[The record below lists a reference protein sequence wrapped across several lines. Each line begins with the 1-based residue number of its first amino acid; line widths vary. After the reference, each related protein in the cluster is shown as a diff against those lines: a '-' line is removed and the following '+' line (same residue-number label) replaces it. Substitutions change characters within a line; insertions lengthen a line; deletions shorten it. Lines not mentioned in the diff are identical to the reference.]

1 MSKKQL
7 RVFKLALATLADIL
21 LLTASLYFA
30 KLMRGS
36 LISQYTPG
44 AAQRTR
50 VYAPLFILFHVL
62 ALYLRGVYRVTWKYA
77 DLKDMFRLFSASF
90 LATLAGLVVNRVFD
104 LDYSRSVL
112 VFMGALSFVLLVASR
127 YMWLLIQN
135 LMFADKTEKHVRR
148 ALVIGAGAEGAQLVH
163 ALPGLEDGAR
173 HEAVAFLDDD
183 VDKLYRRISG
193 LPVEGTYSDIDKVI
207 KGKHVDEV
215 LFTSPIG
222 RSETMVYIC
231 LHAMMNGCA
240 VSRYEAGALKPLRL
254 EDVLDGGQWER
265 QDLGPVYRHNIAII
279 GAGETA
285 REIARI
291 LSENGAGKVF
301 ALDSDPVRLSG
312 MARAG
317 AWVRL
322 GSTTG
327 EKTLRDFLHTAK
339 PRYVFYTACAGE
351 QDIVAGNEA
360 AVIRQNVLAPMAA
373 LRYGALSGATSFVY
387 LGDTR
392 DENGSG
398 RLFACGEEALL
409 RLSGEE
415 ISVSA
420 VRVEGLM
427 DEGGLLDR
435 LRQKA
440 QAGQRLSARQGEK
453 KAFLSCRSAAGA
465 LISIAQTRCEG
476 RLTLVGDIKADMGDL
491 VRAVTRA
498 SLSRLEPVIDEEP
511 SGAAEEELTETA
523 LPNVFRRP
531 ETHIPL
537 PECITGLPP
546 SCPDPDECA
555 ALLRG

>member
-1 MSKKQL
+1 M
-7 RVFKLALATLADIL
+7 AADVIL
-21 LLTASLYFA
+21 LVASLYIA

-50 VYAPLFILFHVL
+50 IYAPLFILFHIL
-62 ALYLRGVYRVTWKYA
+62 ALQLRGVYRVTWKYA

-90 LATLAGLVVNRVFD
+90 LATLAGLIVNRVFD

-112 VFMGALSFVLLVASR
+112 AFMGALSFVLLVASR
-127 YMWLLIQN
+127 YVWLLIQN

-148 ALVIGAGAEGAQLVH
+148 ALVIGAGTEGAQLVH
-163 ALPGLEDGAR
+163 ALPALEDGAR

-215 LFTSPIG
+215 LFTSPLEK
-222 RSETMVYIC
+222 SELLVYIC
-231 LHAMMNGCA
+231 LHAKMNGCA
-240 VSRYEAGALKPLRL
+240 VSRFEAGALKPLRL
-254 EDVLDGGQWER
+254 EDVLDGGHWNE

-285 REIARI
+285 REIARL

-317 AWVRL
+317 AWVKL

-327 EKTLRDFLHTAK
+327 EKTLRDFLRTAK
-339 PRYVFYTACAGE
+339 PRYVFYTACAGD
-351 QDIVAGNEA
+351 QDIVAGNEQ

-373 LRYGALSGATSFVY
+373 LRYGALCGATSFVY

-392 DENGSG
+392 DENGSQ
-398 RLFACGEEALL
+398 RLFNCGEEALL
-409 RLSGEE
+409 RLSNED

-435 LRQKA
+435 LRQRA
-440 QAGQRLSARQGEK
+440 QAGQRLSAVQGEK

-465 LISIAQTRCEG
+465 LISIAETRCEG

-491 VRAVTRA
+491 VKAVTQSA
-498 SLSRLEPVIDEEP
+498 LSHLEPVIEEKP
-511 SGAAEEELTETA
+511 DGALREELMETG
-523 LPNVFRRP
+523 LKNVFRRP
-531 ETHIPL
+531 ETHMDL
-537 PECITGLPP
+537 PECIAGLPP
-546 SCPDPDECA
+546 SCPEPEECA
-555 ALLRG
+555 GLLRG